1 MKVIFDPK
9 EKVSEPTSA
18 TIGIFDGVH
27 LGHKSIINQMREV
40 ARKKNLA
47 TCVITFFPHPQTVLR
62 GIEMPLI
69 VPLKE
74 RFRLLEEEGVDL
86 TICFNFTRAFSKISA
101 KDFVKDYLVE
111 RLKIKTILVGPDLF
125 FGRNREG
132 NIDLLK
138 TMGKSLNFETKT
150 IGPVYFEDE
159 LISSTAI
166 RQSIEKGNVKKAA
179 NFLGECFSIEGKIKE
194 GERRGRTLG
203 FPTANLETDW
213 ELFPKK
219 GVYVTWA
226 NIKDKKYQGIT
237 NVGIRPTFG
246 KNKLLIETHIL
257 AFNDEIYGDTLRV
270 SFIDRIRDEK
280 RFENVDVLIDQISQ
294 DVKKAKKV
302 FQNPINKLH
311 IKKFKSL
318 TSSNQ

>member
-1 MKVIFDPK
+1 MKVIFDP
-9 EKVSEPTSA
+9 EKKIEVSTSA

-27 LGHKSIINQMREV
+27 LGHKRIISLMRKDAE
-40 ARKKNLA
+40 KKNSI
-47 TCVITFFPHPQTVLR
+47 TCVITFNPHPQKVLR

-74 RFRLLEEEGVDL
+74 RFRLLEKEGVDL

-111 RLKIKTILVGPDLF
+111 KLNIKTIFVGPDLF

-132 NIDLLK
+132 DIELLK
-138 TMGKSLNFETKT
+138 TMGKSFDFETKT
-150 IGPVYFEDE
+150 IGPVYFEDK

-166 RQSIEKGNVKKAA
+166 RQSLEKGNVKKAA

-194 GERRGRTLG
+194 GERRGRKLG

-226 NIKDKKYQGIT
+226 NLGNKRFKSIT
-237 NVGIRPTFG
+237 NVGVRPTFG
-246 KNKLLIETHIL
+246 KSKLIVETHML
-257 AFNDEIYGDTLRV
+257 EFNDDIYGDTLRV

-280 RFENVDVLIDQISQ
+280 RFESIETLSSQISK

-302 FQNPINKLH
+302 FSELN
-311 IKKFKSL
+311 
-318 TSSNQ
+318 